1 MDDKMKVGQR
11 VSLLRVLGPGMAVAI
26 VVGNVIGSGIFAT
39 PGGIAADGRGFS
51 LIISAWVFGGVLSL
65 LGGLCFAELGA
76 MLPRAGGMYVYLKH
90 AYGRPV
96 GYLQGWTQFIF
107 GNPGSLG
114 ALSIIFVAHLG
125 EVLHPGSAVGIS
137 GPVTL
142 ALSVSLIVGLAVVN
156 IAGVLWGGWV
166 QTVTTIFKA
175 GVVLAVAVLP
185 FCVAAGEGHAA
196 SLDTLWSTAL
206 PMSDDT
212 PGVASRFAIVLLA
225 VMWAYNGWHGI
236 TPVAEE
242 VREPGRNIPRAMLIG
257 VGILTTLYVS
267 ANIAYHLV
275 VPMEEMVIDENRRKV
290 AVLLFDR
297 LLGPVGGTLMA
308 VGVMVST
315 FGAINSN
322 LLLGPRV
329 PFAMGRDDALLHWL
343 GAVSPRFR
351 TPARAIAVQAAMGV
365 LLLVASTV
373 LVDSLGGEGATTSV
387 FDLMTGYI
395 IFSSSIFYMLAVG
408 AVVVLRRKHPE
419 WERPFRV
426 HWLIPTA
433 YLVFY
438 SWFLFHV
445 LIGKPM
451 EAGIGI
457 AMSLSGIPVFLAGMA
472 WARWRGVEQLGTGAE
487 DGGIGAADD
496 RRVPSEAT
504 LPENRPGITT
514 DPKSDQDT
522 GATDE

>member
-1 MDDKMKVGQR
+1 MDERQSNEK
-11 VSLLRVLGPGMAVAI
+11 VSLLRALGPGMAVAI

-39 PGGIAADGRGFS
+39 PGGIANDGRGFS
-51 LIISAWVFGGVLSL
+51 LIISAWVTGGVLSL

-125 EVLHPGSAVGIS
+125 EILYPENAEGIS
-137 GPVTL
+137 RYMTL
-142 ALSVSLIVGLAVVN
+142 ALSVTLIVGLATVN
-156 IAGVLWGGWV
+156 IVGVLWGGWV
-166 QTVTTIFKA
+166 QSVTTVFKA

-185 FCVAAGEGHAA
+185 FCVGGADEPVT
-196 SLDTLWSTAL
+196 SLGDLWTKAL
-206 PMSDDT
+206 PLGDEAPSAT
-212 PGVASRFAIVLLA
+212 SRFALVLLA

-242 VREPGRNIPRAMLIG
+242 IREPGKNIPRALLIG
-257 VGILTTLYVS
+257 VGVLTTLYVS

-275 VPMEEMVIDENRRKV
+275 VPMEEMIAEGNREKV

-329 PFAMGRDDALLHWL
+329 PFAMGRDDRLLGWL
-343 GAVSPRFR
+343 GSVNPRFR

-365 LLLVASTV
+365 VLLVGSTL
-373 LVDSLGGEGATTSV
+373 LVDRLREGAETGPSV
-387 FDLMTGYI
+387 FDLMTSFI
-395 IFSSSIFYMLAVG
+395 VFSSSIFYMLAVA
-408 AVVVLRRKHPE
+408 AVLVLRRRHPE

-426 HWLIPTA
+426 HWLVPVA

-438 SWFLFHV
+438 SWFLGHV
-445 LIGKPM
+445 LFGRPL

-457 AMSLSGIPVFLAGMA
+457 AMTLSGLPVFLAGVA
-472 WARWRGVEQLGTGAE
+472 WARRTKKQ
-487 DGGIGAADD
+487 DADVRD
-496 RRVPSEAT
+496 PQK
-504 LPENRPGITT
+504 GIT
-514 DPKSDQDT
+514 
-522 GATDE
+522 ADE

>member
-1 MDDKMKVGQR
+1 MKSGQQ

-39 PGGIAADGRGFS
+39 PGGIAADGRGFP

-125 EVLHPGSAVGIS
+125 EVLYPESAAGIS
-137 GPVTL
+137 RAATL
-142 ALSVSLIVGLAVVN
+142 ALSVSLIVGLAMVN
-156 IAGVLWGGWV
+156 IVGVLWGGWV
-166 QTVTTIFKA
+166 QTLTTIFKA

-185 FCVAAGEGHAA
+185 FCVASGEAQAA
-196 SLDTLWSTAL
+196 SMATLWSTAL
-206 PMSDDT
+206 PMNDGT
-212 PGVASRFAIVLLA
+212 PGVASRFAVVLLA

-242 VREPGRNIPRAMLIG
+242 VREPGRNIPRALLIG

-275 VPMEEMVIDENRRKV
+275 VPMEEMVLDENRKKV

-329 PFAMGRDDALLHWL
+329 PFAMGRDDTLLNWL

-351 TPARAIAVQAAMGV
+351 TPARAIAVQALMGV
-365 LLLVASTV
+365 VLLVSSTV
-373 LVDSLGGEGATTSV
+373 LADTLTAEGAATSV

-395 IFSSSIFYMLAVG
+395 VFSSSIFYMLAVG

-438 SWFLFHV
+438 TWFLSHV

-457 AMSLSGIPVFLAGMA
+457 AMSLSGIPVLLAGIA
-472 WARWRGVEQLGTGAE
+472 WTRWRGKSVAGDVVEDENSTAGDRYPLPTEDKSGAAPPDDVPPEAAGEDDGGSE
-487 DGGIGAADD
+487 DG
-496 RRVPSEAT
+496 
-504 LPENRPGITT
+504 
-514 DPKSDQDT
+514 
-522 GATDE
+522 

>member
-1 MDDKMKVGQR
+1 MKSGQQ

-39 PGGIAADGRGFS
+39 PGGIAADGRGFP
-51 LIISAWVFGGVLSL
+51 LIISAWIFGGVLSL

-125 EVLHPGSAVGIS
+125 EVLYPESATGIS
-137 GPVTL
+137 RAATL
-142 ALSVSLIVGLAVVN
+142 ALSVSLIVGLAMVN

-166 QTVTTIFKA
+166 QTLTTIFKA

-185 FCVAAGEGHAA
+185 FCVTAGDQQAA
-196 SLDTLWSTAL
+196 SMATLWSTAL
-206 PMSDDT
+206 PMNDGT
-212 PGVASRFAIVLLA
+212 PGVASRFAVVLLA

-242 VREPGRNIPRAMLIG
+242 VREPGRNIPRALLIG

-275 VPMEEMVIDENRRKV
+275 VPMEEMVLDENRKKV

-329 PFAMGRDDALLHWL
+329 PFAMGRDDSLLHWL

-351 TPARAIAVQAAMGV
+351 TPARAIAIQALMGV
-365 LLLVASTV
+365 VLLVSSTV
-373 LVDSLGGEGATTSV
+373 LADTLTAEGAATSV

-395 IFSSSIFYMLAVG
+395 VFSSSIFYMLAVG

-438 SWFLFHV
+438 TWFLSHV
-445 LIGKPM
+445 LIGRPM
-451 EAGIGI
+451 EASIGI
-457 AMSLSGIPVFLAGMA
+457 AMSLSGIPVLLAGIA
-472 WARWRGVEQLGTGAE
+472 WTRWRGKSVAGDVVEDESSTAGDRYPLPTEDKYGTAPPDGVSPGAVGEDDGGSE
-487 DGGIGAADD
+487 DG
-496 RRVPSEAT
+496 
-504 LPENRPGITT
+504 
-514 DPKSDQDT
+514 
-522 GATDE
+522 